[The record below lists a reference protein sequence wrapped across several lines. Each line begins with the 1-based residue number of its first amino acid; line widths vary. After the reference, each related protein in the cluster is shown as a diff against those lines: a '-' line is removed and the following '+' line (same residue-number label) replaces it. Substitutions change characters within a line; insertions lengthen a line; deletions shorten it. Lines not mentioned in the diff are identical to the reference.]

1 MNIDKDMNKAYS
13 KVIDLCKKL
22 KPHATNIALFENY
35 IYMDSA
41 IDGVIAFCVPNVDYS
56 RFVNLYYDW

>member
-41 IDGVIAFCVPNVDYS
+41 IDGVIAFVS
-56 RFVNLYYDW
+56 QR